1 MTSVTLEGKH
11 KAEQVTADV
20 TVAELPQSVAISSM
34 IANGQLQTSVNG
46 VNIQNGLA
54 TQINAKA
61 ATGEEIPQEIMVT
74 TRQQYGLPDDAVIF
88 CNFNQ
93 LYKIDPGTLKMW
105 VNILNRVPNSVMWL
119 LRFPQVGET
128 NIHVAAQQ
136 LGLKNGKI
144 IFSNVAA
151 KEEHVRRGQLADVCL
166 DTPLCNG
173 HTTGMDV
180 LWAGTPMVTLP
191 AETLA
196 SRVASSQLHTLGL
209 GELVAR
215 TREDYE
221 NIAVRLGTDPDY
233 RRAIRTKVWS
243 GRIESLLFSV
253 KIYTQH
259 LEDLYYKMFQKFQ
272 KGEKASHITQ

>member
-1 MTSVTLEGKH
+1 MGH
-11 KAEQVTADV
+11 TAAV
-20 TVAELPQSVAISSM
+20 TVAELATTQPMGNM
-34 IANGQLQTSVNG
+34 IRDGQVRTNVNG
-46 VNIQNGLA
+46 VTIQNGLA
-54 TQINAKA
+54 TQIKAKA
-61 ATGEEIPQEIMVT
+61 ATGEEVPEQIMVT
-74 TRQQYGLPDDAVIF
+74 TRQQYGLPDDAVVF

-93 LYKIDPGTLKMW
+93 LYKIDPSTLKMW

-136 LGLKNGKI
+136 MGLKNGKI

-166 DTPLCNG
+166 DTPLRNG

-209 GELVAR
+209 GELVAK

-221 NIAVRLGTDPDY
+221 NIAVRFGADPDY
-233 RRAIRTKVWS
+233 RRAIRNKVW
-243 GRIESLLFSV
+243 
-253 KIYTQH
+253 K
-259 LEDLYYKMFQKFQ
+259 
-272 KGEKASHITQ
+272 

>member
-1 MTSVTLEGKH
+1 MEHILKTYF
-11 KAEQVTADV
+11 
-20 TVAELPQSVAISSM
+20 
-34 IANGQLQTSVNG
+34 
-46 VNIQNGLA
+46 
-54 TQINAKA
+54 
-61 ATGEEIPQEIMVT
+61 EIVLI
-74 TRQQYGLPDDAVIF
+74 
-88 CNFNQ
+88 
-93 LYKIDPGTLKMW
+93 
-105 VNILNRVPNSVMWL
+105 
-119 LRFPQVGET
+119 QVGET

-233 RRAIRTKVWS
+233 RRAIRNKVWK
-243 GRIESLLFSV
+243 GRVESPLFSV
-253 KIYTQH
+253 RIYTQH